1 MSASYRS
8 RRVPPMTPAVA
19 IRDTAGI
26 AKRYLL
32 RTIRM
37 PAEASV
43 LVIQPALILLLFRYV
58 LGGAIKVPGGSY
70 ADYLV
75 PAVFIEA
82 MLLSGMSTSIGLA
95 LDLNSGTIDRFRS
108 LPVARSAVLAGRTLS
123 NLVRSV
129 FALALMIVLGVAVGF
144 RFHCT
149 PAAAFAAMALV
160 IAFGY
165 AFSWVYATIGLL
177 TKDPEV
183 AQGVA
188 VLPVFILMFI
198 SPAIVP
204 VATMPGWLQPVA
216 RNQPFSVTVN
226 AVRALLQG
234 GPAYHWLWQS
244 IAWSAGILL
253 IFFLVAVHLYRDHHL
268 LNTGTRLRRTQCS
281 STPPQQ
287 RNPAGAPG
295 AAGPPAGA
303 AQDSGRRPA
312 RSTRSAV
319 PVRSPADQDAIVP
332 ADPCSSAPPAH
343 SPGPRHRNDT
353 GRRPS
358 SERAP
363 S

>member
-1 MSASYRS
+1 MSASYRPA
-8 RRVPPMTPAVA
+8 RMPPMTAAVA
-19 IRDTAGI
+19 MRDTAGI

-70 ADYLV
+70 ADFLV

-95 LDLNSGTIDRFRS
+95 LDLKSGIIDRFRS
-108 LPVARSAVLAGRTLS
+108 LPMARSAVLAGRTLS
-123 NLVRSV
+123 DLVRSV
-129 FALALMIVLGVAVGF
+129 FALALMIVLGVGVGF

-198 SPAIVP
+198 SSAIVP

-226 AVRALLQG
+226 AVRALLEG
-234 GPAYHWLWQS
+234 GPVYHWLWQS
-244 IAWSAGILL
+244 IAWSAGLLL
-253 IFFLVAVHLYRDHHL
+253 IFFLVAVHLYR
-268 LNTGTRLRRTQCS
+268 TITS
-281 STPPQQ
+281 
-287 RNPAGAPG
+287 
-295 AAGPPAGA
+295 
-303 AQDSGRRPA
+303 
-312 RSTRSAV
+312 
-319 PVRSPADQDAIVP
+319 
-332 ADPCSSAPPAH
+332 
-343 SPGPRHRNDT
+343 
-353 GRRPS
+353 
-358 SERAP
+358 
-363 S
+363 